1 MALSEARRASLLAY
15 CRIEEPT
22 AEELLTLEGLYDA
35 AVGYLE
41 QAGVSEPEEGTPRR
55 AQYDLCVNFMVLRDF
70 DLREATITGTI
81 VNDNPAFRRLL
92 TQLKLTEPDV
102 SKLDTSGRLHR
113 CREAESAGSGAGAAG
128 DRARRM
134 GVGARPADL
143 GLHHV
148 TAENQPV
155 FQGGHRGQE
164 RRRDRAA
171 AAPHPPPRPPL
182 G

>member
-41 QAGVSEPEEGTPRR
+41 QGTPRR

-102 SKLDTSGRLHR
+102 SNLDTSG
-113 CREAESAGSGAGAAG
+113 
-128 DRARRM
+128 
-134 GVGARPADL
+134 
-143 GLHHV
+143 
-148 TAENQPV
+148 
-155 FQGGHRGQE
+155 GGE
-164 RRRDRAA
+164 V
-171 AAPHPPPRPPL
+171 
-182 G
+182 

>member
-41 QAGVSEPEEGTPRR
+41 QAGVSEPE
-55 AQYDLCVNFMVLRDF
+55 YDLCVNFMVLRDF

-102 SKLDTSGRLHR
+102 SNLDTSG
-113 CREAESAGSGAGAAG
+113 
-128 DRARRM
+128 
-134 GVGARPADL
+134 
-143 GLHHV
+143 
-148 TAENQPV
+148 
-155 FQGGHRGQE
+155 GGE
-164 RRRDRAA
+164 V
-171 AAPHPPPRPPL
+171 
-182 G
+182 

>member
-70 DLREATITGTI
+70 DLRVATNTGPIDTHT
-81 VNDNPAFRRLL
+81 PAFRRLH
-92 TQLKLTEPDV
+92 TPLKLTAPVV
-102 SKLDTSGRLHR
+102 SKLDTSG
-113 CREAESAGSGAGAAG
+113 
-128 DRARRM
+128 
-134 GVGARPADL
+134 
-143 GLHHV
+143 
-148 TAENQPV
+148 
-155 FQGGHRGQE
+155 GGE
-164 RRRDRAA
+164 V
-171 AAPHPPPRPPL
+171 
-182 G
+182 